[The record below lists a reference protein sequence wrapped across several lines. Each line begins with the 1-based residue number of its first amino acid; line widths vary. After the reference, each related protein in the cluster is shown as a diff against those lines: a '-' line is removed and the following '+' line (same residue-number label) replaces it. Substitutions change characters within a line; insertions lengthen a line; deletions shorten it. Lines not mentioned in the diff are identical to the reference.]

1 MKKAYEVGQLGRN
14 RSILGKNN
22 SGSKSTASLI
32 SMPMSRASSKMDDV
46 KNKLAY
52 EWKNI
57 FRGLSQVD
65 LEKKGTVNIN
75 LFNKIIH

>member
-1 MKKAYEVGQLGRN
+1 MKKAYEAGQQGRN
-14 RSILGKNN
+14 RSILGKITSAN
-22 SGSKSTASLI
+22 KSTASLI
-32 SMPMSRASSKMDDV
+32 SLSMSRASSKMDDV

-65 LEKKGTVNIN
+65 LEKKGVVNIN